1 MTNLVRYN
9 DIYTM
14 ITGKVAVTGK
24 KCLCLAGVAWTS
36 LNSVPVSGKQ
46 RSEVEYMDVDE
57 NWWHESVLKEFH
69 KGGKPNPDFNP
80 KAAKNTHIPVGK

>member
-1 MTNLVRYN
+1 M
-9 DIYTM
+9 
-14 ITGKVAVTGK
+14 
-24 KCLCLAGVAWTS
+24 AWTS

>member
-1 MTNLVRYN
+1 ISFLTNLVRYN

-46 RSEVEYMDVDE
+46 RSEVEHMDVDE
-57 NWWHESVLKEFH
+57 NWWYESVLNK
-69 KGGKPNPDFNP
+69 
-80 KAAKNTHIPVGK
+80 VQ